1 MIKLTR
7 KLFFMPRY
15 EWDTSSLPRL
25 GYPVHL
31 HQRTLA
37 IMHHTV
43 TLDSDFTKNVWET
56 EQEIKEHM
64 LLLQTIRVSDVGADI
79 AYHDVAFFMADGSV
93 IICEGRGIHRS
104 GAHTRGYTDDVHN
117 NVGGYAVAAAGD
129 FHNIDININRDRVV
143 ELLEAQAEWL
153 RSGGF
158 YPTVHSATPEGT
170 FDLRVHSGAESAP
183 PVKSVG
189 YDAFNL
195 IRRIEEARREFSRPT
210 INAKHMIMRMRDLA
224 VESEILLP
232 TLDDNDMEA
241 VKAACLSMRPDF
253 EKLRAVAR
261 KLEGKS

>member
-129 FHNIDININRDRVV
+129 FHNIDININRWITPLNNYWGVLKFDVPMINLPIQVKGHQQIPQNATACPGDSFMRKIARIRAVRIITEEAPDMNPILV
-143 ELLEAQAEWL
+143 IVYDLEEPNGAYYLSTWLEKRHIDNEAELA
-153 RSGGF
+153 F
-158 YPTVHSATPEGT
+158 YRA
-170 FDLRVHSGAESAP
+170 LRVAEAGIPKERLDEIITVSA
-183 PVKSVG
+183 
-189 YDAFNL
+189 
-195 IRRIEEARREFSRPT
+195 
-210 INAKHMIMRMRDLA
+210 
-224 VESEILLP
+224 
-232 TLDDNDMEA
+232 
-241 VKAACLSMRPDF
+241 
-253 EKLRAVAR
+253 
-261 KLEGKS
+261 